1 MLLHPYQQRELLV
14 PYQGTRM
21 LQQDFGLVGIQIHD
35 GATKRRIWTIQSIYA
50 PLESRV
56 LSGIRTR
63 LVDNKN
69 FVGFLNQRDLEVLLG
84 EAQPGDYCPWL
95 QKEYADPSSREWCGV
110 CSDEEDLLD
119 DLHERELMLR
129 AQSDGSL
136 IPGQELYRRI
146 CLGPSRDVEELHL
159 LVTDGNLF
167 DGICPDPRLDTIS
180 QRWSRIERNKV
191 RWEEVF

>member
-35 GATKRRIWTIQSIYA
+35 GATKHRIWTIQSLYA
-50 PLESRV
+50 PIESRV
-56 LSGIRTR
+56 LSGIRAR

-84 EAQPGDYCPWL
+84 EARPGDYCPWL
-95 QKEYADPSSREWCGV
+95 QKEYADPTSREWCGI
-110 CSDEEDLLD
+110 CSDDDDLLD

-129 AQSDGSL
+129 AQSGGSL
-136 IPGQELYRRI
+136 IPGQELYRRV
-146 CLGPSRDVEELHL
+146 CLGPTKNAEELHM
-159 LVTDGNLF
+159 LVTDGYLF
-167 DGICPDPRLDTIS
+167 GTSYPDWSLSAIE
-180 QRWSRIERNKV
+180 QRWSRIERNRV